1 MAMGDDRDDSAHES
15 ASETRVQAPAPIAD
29 LMGQVLDLELRAIA
43 ASAHDCPI
51 QIVLGQRPAEPHEG
65 LFVDVSRERAV
76 HHQGMV
82 WTTYRNGRPELG
94 HAWDQEGDIIGK
106 PVPYADWLRNQV
118 SAMVGDHLLRAAW
131 SVWETIAE
139 GRGARELDALL
150 ARSEAITTAALRF
163 RGTKPRS
170 VDTIS
175 ALRALLRI
183 AKGGSRQPA
192 ERVTLSSAAVGVGGH
207 IVEPK
212 SPLGALAREGLKLV
226 GRDVQRE
233 VAAALEARV
242 KDEARSIVEGRV
254 KGMSAHRFGE
264 YRRAFEACVPA
275 VWNVCFTVF
284 DEAGRDPALAQRQ
297 SEEQR
302 TVQAW
307 INEYNDLSREFAA
320 SSPLEDEGVEERA
333 LRLVSVEGRLNRY
346 WQTVHAQRLDRCVE
360 DGRFLSSG
368 SAGYV
373 GWLRKHER
381 YEEAIRY
388 VCTNMADVALS
399 HLRHRTHP
407 LAFETY
413 VSNGLGSFLDSSDTE
428 HIECAVEL
436 LDDLASV
443 ITFRTGDA
451 LYQCACVHARAGRV
465 DSALDLVERAVA
477 AGESI
482 RAMAHDSDLAAIVDH
497 PRFRAMRDAS

>member
-1 MAMGDDRDDSAHES
+1 MGDTDDPAHRD
-15 ASETRVQAPAPIAD
+15 ASETRVDPPVPIAD
-29 LMGQVLDLELRAIA
+29 LMGEVLGLELRSIA
-43 ASAHDCPI
+43 ASAHDCTT
-51 QIVLGQRPAEPHEG
+51 QIVLGVRPAEPHEG
-65 LFVDVSRERAV
+65 LFVDPVQERAV

-82 WTTYRNGRPELG
+82 WTTYRDGRPELG
-94 HAWDQEGDIIGK
+94 HAWVDQEHDTVGK
-106 PVPYADWLRNQV
+106 PVPFAVWLRDQV

-139 GRGARELDALL
+139 GRGTRELDRLL
-150 ARSEAITTAALRF
+150 ARSEAIAVAALRF

-170 VDTIS
+170 IDTIA

-183 AKGGSRQPA
+183 AKDGSRQPA
-192 ERVTLSSAAVGVGGH
+192 ERAALRRAAVGVGGH

-212 SPLGALAREGLKLV
+212 SPLGALAREGLRLV
-226 GRDVQRE
+226 GNDVQRE
-233 VAAALEARV
+233 VAAALETRV
-242 KDEARSIVEGRV
+242 KDEARSIVDGRV
-254 KGMSAHRFGE
+254 KGMSARRFGE

-275 VWNVCFTVF
+275 IWNACFTVF
-284 DEAGRDPALAQRQ
+284 DEAGRDPTLAQRQ

-320 SSPLEDEGVEERA
+320 SSPIEDDEVEERA

-346 WQTVHAQRLDRCVE
+346 WLTVHSQRLDRCVE

-381 YEEAIRY
+381 YDEAMRY
-388 VCTNMADVALS
+388 VCSNMTDIALS

-413 VSNGLGSFLDSSDTE
+413 VSNGLGSFLDSRDAD
-428 HIECAVEL
+428 HIECAVDL
-436 LDDLASV
+436 LDDLRQV
-443 ITFRTGDA
+443 VTFRTGDA
-451 LYQCACVHARAGRV
+451 LYQCACVHARAGRI
-465 DSALDLVERAVA
+465 DSALDLVERAAA

-482 RAMAHDSDLAAIVDH
+482 RAMAHDSDLAAIVNH
-497 PRFRAMRDAS
+497 PRFHTMRDAS